1 MILERC
7 INNRT
12 GTDGHRYIGRTCHLS
27 LFISFSQAEMIFL
40 STATQPLLR
49 LMSND
54 AQVQTPTGKYPLESG
69 LVFFI
74 ALTRANHSEKLQGI
88 ITFL

>member
-1 MILERC
+1 
-7 INNRT
+7 
-12 GTDGHRYIGRTCHLS
+12 
-27 LFISFSQAEMIFL
+27 MIFL

-49 LMSND
+49 LMCND

-88 ITFL
+88 ITFPMKQYAVLFGQLVKQNKWAKCYL